1 MAFSR
6 TRMVKAERSRAATAV
21 RRDDRAGI
29 VGHPAFEQRGADRL
43 TCQREALNAR
53 PLVTAQCRGGGTDA
67 TGVVTTR

>member
-6 TRMVKAERSRAATAV
+6 TRMAKAERSRAATAV
-21 RRDDRAGI
+21 QRDDRAV

-43 TCQREALNAR
+43 TRQREALNAR